1 MIASRYFVAAA
12 FLAGACGGKLPG
24 GHSVPGGG
32 NVPSAPAVPGGLGG
46 ASGEVDPNTCGNYA
60 ASDAGAKLKA
70 FLQATKDL
78 ETTTAETA
86 KVVKQSCVMMGQE
99 LGMSPGDL
107 NIDDTNAICAKV
119 FETYKDNLKVSLKAG
134 AKLKIKYTPAKCTV
148 DANASAAAGGAC
160 SGGATAGTGGSGG
173 GGECKAAGAVNASI
187 HAQCTEPQLTID
199 ADAKLVVDKSKLEMT
214 LKAARDGLPKLLSV
228 AARIKPIQEAVEVWA
243 KTAADLKDMG
253 PKFAQS
259 FKDQAMCISGQI
271 AAAANAATHIHAEVN
286 VSVQVSASA
295 SGQVGG

>member
-1 MIASRYFVAAA
+1 MRATYFVAAA
-12 FLAGACGGKLPG
+12 LLAGACGGKLPG
-24 GHSVPGGG
+24 GHGVPSSP
-32 NVPSAPAVPGGLGG
+32 NVPSTPAVPGGLGG

-60 ASDAGAKLKA
+60 AVDAGAKLKA

-78 ETTTAETA
+78 ETTVTETA
-86 KVVKQSCVMMGQE
+86 KVVKQSCIMMGQE
-99 LGMSPGDL
+99 MSMSPGDL
-107 NIDDTNAICAKV
+107 GGDDTNAICAKV
-119 FETYKDNLKVSLKAG
+119 FQTYKDNLKVSMKPS

-148 DANASAAAGGAC
+148 DANASAGAGAACAGGA
-160 SGGATAGTGGSGG
+160 SAGTGGSGG
-173 GGECKAAGAVNASI
+173 GGECKAAAAVNASV
-187 HAQCTEPQLTID
+187 HAECTEPQLTMD
-199 ADAKLVVDKSKLEMT
+199 FDAKMVVDKSKLEMT

-259 FKDQAMCISGQI
+259 FKDQAMCITGQI

-295 SGQVGG
+295 SGSVGG